1 MVKEGGSLSLDWGV
15 STFSLQFG
23 GLLREVSHLTELFLP
38 KETIP
43 TWEYSSHKRICGMDC
58 VWVTAY
64 LQITVLRSTGLCKP
78 VQRNGSGVELELL
91 GS

>member
-1 MVKEGGSLSLDWGV
+1 MGCQYIQPSVWGLTSRSESLN
-15 STFSLQFG
+15 
-23 GLLREVSHLTELFLP
+23 RELFLP

-43 TWEYSSHKRICGMDC
+43 TWEYSSHKRTRGMDC

-78 VQRNGSGVELELL
+78 VQKNGSWVELELL